1 MVVFP
6 SAALHGF
13 LLAAASG
20 VENAVIQNKYHPQRR
35 PSFKTGN
42 KNYSKKRNSESLLQ
56 HIRTPSLECDIQAP
70 KELILDRIV
79 NYNHF
84 HSNYYD
90 KSDEDDD
97 DYDSKKNNYNPKRV
111 KSDKGL
117 SDRHPML
124 MAARKPGSDN
134 VLEKT
139 ICVQTLAQQDDILK
153 LDPAGTSFFPRFIQR
168 TTSKR
173 KRKTPSPPQPDP
185 LLYDVCMTWNLAA
198 HPDNP
203 EQWTRVSLV
212 FDVENAPTNNGIS
225 DSLSNSPSGITFT
238 VIPSLGT
245 QSFFRAPTNR
255 IQDLALGLA
264 MEHKIS
270 GMISL
275 KNILLQWVKNTSED
289 SAQLLQPWVNNN
301 NNNQNV
307 REKEDETKRPV
318 IGSLPPALFSRTSPT
333 RAIFGNLPPDD
344 TSKSSVTAAE
354 NGLEDRTEQEHVPGE
369 TPPKPVNDSAP
380 LVAGAIQEQIQQHAR
395 KVNTS
400 ATSTST
406 TSSSS
411 KTQQVKPALNDA
423 AQIANDDAKHIEISA
438 STQPVKTDSND
449 TLPNT
454 TASRLQKATHEA
466 TVNDV
471 ANNDIE
477 VNAATTSSTTEQV
490 QSASNITLMNVTTPL
505 LQMDAKEAAVK
516 DDCYDMDKTNTTTAS
531 FRTQQVGPVSKDTLT
546 NATQSRV
553 QNTTVEVTANDDAD
567 SDKSSSHSAESILHD
582 PTELEPLPPDA
593 EPNEERPRNVASA
606 HLALE
611 EASPAAAAKTAA
623 WLEALD
629 SKTGAPL
636 LLLES
641 EVAADV
647 VEETAAVCSAA
658 KSGNGSMSQHE
669 RKVTFHEHTYEA
681 ANEQESLKVGP
692 QNENKLDESRQHNA
706 PTTDKAAATTT
717 EKSDGALDKGT
728 STKDVEPNKRDSH
741 THASDVTDEDD
752 THDDTL
758 DMDMPTD
765 DVEPNKPEDSHTQTS
780 GVANEDDAIEDTL
793 DMDIPTDD
801 VEPNKPE
808 DSHTQASAMTDEDDT
823 TTLTPNDWEEYE
835 YINPILDMDGA
846 GEDEKM
852 NRFLSMPADAT
863 VKVVRRSVLA
873 LTVSALS
880 LYNLYLCITR

>member
-1 MVVFP
+1 M
-6 SAALHGF
+6 
-13 LLAAASG
+13 
-20 VENAVIQNKYHPQRR
+20 
-35 PSFKTGN
+35 TG
-42 KNYSKKRNSESLLQ
+42 
-56 HIRTPSLECDIQAP
+56 
-70 KELILDRIV
+70 
-79 NYNHF
+79 
-84 HSNYYD
+84 
-90 KSDEDDD
+90 
-97 DYDSKKNNYNPKRV
+97 
-111 KSDKGL
+111 
-117 SDRHPML
+117 
-124 MAARKPGSDN
+124 
-134 VLEKT
+134 
-139 ICVQTLAQQDDILK
+139 
-153 LDPAGTSFFPRFIQR
+153 
-168 TTSKR
+168 
-173 KRKTPSPPQPDP
+173 
-185 LLYDVCMTWNLAA
+185 
-198 HPDNP
+198 
-203 EQWTRVSLV
+203 
-212 FDVENAPTNNGIS
+212 
-225 DSLSNSPSGITFT
+225 
-238 VIPSLGT
+238 
-245 QSFFRAPTNR
+245 
-255 IQDLALGLA
+255 
-264 MEHKIS
+264 
-270 GMISL
+270 
-275 KNILLQWVKNTSED
+275 
-289 SAQLLQPWVNNN
+289 
-301 NNNQNV
+301 
-307 REKEDETKRPV
+307 
-318 IGSLPPALFSRTSPT
+318 
-333 RAIFGNLPPDD
+333 
-344 TSKSSVTAAE
+344 AE
-354 NGLEDRTEQEHVPGE
+354 NGTKDRAEQEYVPGE
-369 TPPKPVNDSAP
+369 APPKPVNDSAP
-380 LVAGAIQEQIQQHAR
+380 LVADAPQEQNQQHAR

-423 AQIANDDAKHIEISA
+423 AQIASDDAKHIETSA

-692 QNENKLDESRQHNA
+692 QNENKLDESHQHNA

-717 EKSDGALDKGT
+717 EKSDGTLLEKGA
-728 STKDVEPNKRDSH
+728 STE
-741 THASDVTDEDD
+741 
-752 THDDTL
+752 
-758 DMDMPTD
+758 

-780 GVANEDDAIEDTL
+780 AMADEDDTHDDTLDMGIPTDDVEPSKAEDSHTPTSDVANEDDAIDDTL
-793 DMDIPTDD
+793 DMDMPTDD